1 MPVHP
6 YIHVLKANLL
16 GSETSCSTNDLVFF
30 ILVCLFSLFICSKI
44 HTFTS
49 LAGPVFANHT
59 VELSQLHLLVNVL
72 SRNSDTIWHWHN
84 SIQSN
89 RRSFPLTAFP
99 LYTTYY
105 SMFVFLL
112 STCLVIDKYIY
123 IHFFFV
129 KKELCYMWFYIF
141 IGIYP
146 FVIHM
151 HEVTVITLLLMM
163 LTYEIMHWDI
173 TCLVQKLSSPNADYQ
188 NLPQWIVKNHSF
200 FAARDRQAKGF
211 ARHWG

>member
-16 GSETSCSTNDLVFF
+16 GLETSCSTNDLVFF

-123 IHFFFV
+123 IHFFFCEKRIMLYV
-129 KKELCYMWFYIF
+129 VLHIHRHLSLCYSYARGNCDNFAFNDAYI
-141 IGIYP
+141 
-146 FVIHM
+146 
-151 HEVTVITLLLMM
+151 
-163 LTYEIMHWDI
+163 WDNALRYNLFGAKI
-173 TCLVQKLSSPNADYQ
+173 ELSKCRLPKFASVNRQKSHLFCS
-188 NLPQWIVKNHSF
+188 
-200 FAARDRQAKGF
+200 
-211 ARHWG
+211 WGQTS